1 MPKLGKVFQGKP
13 GGRSRV
19 WWPEPCVRERK
30 KVVSKLVIGAVR
42 HGAWLV
48 RCAHGLEHGGLK
60 LHALGLEHGGLEVPK
75 LGMRGGLELACA
87 GLRIGGL
94 EAPGPA
100 CIGAERNW
108 ASVRRGLALG
118 KLATCAWCWSG
129 RARRKDVRWA
139 LRETWAAQA
148 GSGPPCWC

>member
-1 MPKLGKVFQGKP
+1 M
-13 GGRSRV
+13 GR
-19 WWPEPCVRERK
+19 
-30 KVVSKLVIGAVR
+30 G
-42 HGAWLV
+42 LV

-75 LGMRGGLELACA
+75 PGMRGGLELACA

-108 ASVRRGLALG
+108 ASVRRGLALS
-118 KLATCAWCWSG
+118 KLATCAGAGAGCALESGLARDLGRASCCLERTGQALGGPLCWTWCWA
-129 RARRKDVRWA
+129 AR
-139 LRETWAAQA
+139 
-148 GSGPPCWC
+148 